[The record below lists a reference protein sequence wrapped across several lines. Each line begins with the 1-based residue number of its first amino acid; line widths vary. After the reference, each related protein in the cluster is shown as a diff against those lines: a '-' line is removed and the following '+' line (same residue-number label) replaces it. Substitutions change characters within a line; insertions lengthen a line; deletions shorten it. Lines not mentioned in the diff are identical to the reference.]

1 MIHWGVLGMC
11 QTSTDWMKHLEGCS
25 QGDDGVVNWSYDPSR
40 CRNTHSKVPSEKFLS
55 APNIHVGTFPD
66 RVALTRWKPKLKA
79 GMLIFYLEFW
89 CFLNFLDIFP
99 SISFNSNAL
108 ENPTVV
114 FKSFL
119 GGREKFSRLQPGSC
133 WGNDDCGSQP
143 PPLTCVSRFLR
154 VDDSSEP
161 SLPACLDSPEPF
173 ISSGF
178 LIQLDSDSRTL
189 IDSSEVDSFQ
199 VNFRWI
205 SGAS

>member
-11 QTSTDWMKHLEGCS
+11 QTSTDWMKHLKGCS
-25 QGDDGVVNWSYDPSR
+25 QGDDRVVIWPPVDAQTR
-40 CRNTHSKVPSEKFLS
+40 TQKCPSEKSLS
-55 APNIHVGTFPD
+55 APNIHVGTFLD

-119 GGREKFSRLQPGSC
+119 GGREKFSRLQPGKLLRQ
-133 WGNDDCGSQP
+133 WWLRQQP

-154 VDDSSEP
+154 LDDSSEP
-161 SLPACLDSPEPF
+161 SLPSCLLAWIPQNHSFPVDF
-173 ISSGF
+173 WSSSVLIPGF
-178 LIQLDSDSRTL
+178 WSTPARWTR
-189 IDSSEVDSFQ
+189 
-199 VNFRWI
+199 FRWI